1 MDRKKLKK
9 YRMAVGLCG
18 PQIIYTNII
27 KAYTAEEAA
36 IKYYEELGEEAS
48 EEKKAETA
56 KQMYEIEDEKPLK
69 AYYDCLKE
77 VFGVGDTVFIILKVD
92 KKHSSICKAT
102 VTALTNRG
110 VKVLFNEKEYPIYV
124 GRNDDFEFDGESVP
138 YFAKIIKVTEKMSPD
153 GDLVNGSQVA
163 FMEKEYMGNCHG
175 FLFGTVKKISES
187 YVFINSG
194 ETVVRK
200 APTKIQKLS

>member
-1 MDRKKLKK
+1 MAGKKLKK

-48 EEKKAETA
+48 QEKIAETA
-56 KQMYEIEDEKPLK
+56 RQMYEIEDEKPLK
-69 AYYDCLKE
+69 AYYDCRKE
-77 VFGVGDTVFIILKVD
+77 VFDVGDTVFTILKID
-92 KKHSSICKAT
+92 KKHSSICKAA

-124 GRNDDFEFDGESVP
+124 GRNDDFELDGESVP

-175 FLFGTVKKISES
+175 FLFGTVERISES
-187 YVFINSG
+187 YAFINSG